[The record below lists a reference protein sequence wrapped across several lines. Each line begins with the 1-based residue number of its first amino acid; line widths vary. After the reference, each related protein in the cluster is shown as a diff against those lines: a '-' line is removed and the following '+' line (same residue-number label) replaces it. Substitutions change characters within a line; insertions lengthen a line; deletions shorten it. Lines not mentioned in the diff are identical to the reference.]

1 MARFALI
8 LPLLFPVPPQ
18 EDTHKAVLVFESMH
32 CDECRAE
39 VEAILKKVKGF
50 KSVVTAENR
59 VTLVFEDK
67 APIPAFGRLPKDLQL
82 KEVQVEITGTV
93 SFSEKKA
100 TLVAKGSG
108 EALALVNPEKPER
121 EDRLEELRR
130 KLGGKNRFLIR
141 GALSG
146 AKTVVLASFEPADW
160 KDK

>member
-1 MARFALI
+1 MVRLALI
-8 LPLLFPVPPQ
+8 LPLLVPVLPQ
-18 EDTHKAVLVFESMH
+18 EDTHKAILVFEAMH

-39 VEAILKKVKGF
+39 IEAILRKVQGF
-50 KSVVTAENR
+50 KSVATAENR

-82 KEVQVEITGTV
+82 KEVLVEIAGTV

-108 EALALVNPEKPER
+108 EALALVNPEKPKP

-130 KLGGKNRFLIR
+130 KLDGKNRFLIR
-141 GALSG
+141 GTLAG
-146 AKTVVLASFEPADW
+146 AKTVVLGSFEPTDW